1 MVPFIF
7 TVAYGIPL
15 PLSSVIFPDIFRL
28 FAALL
33 FSDCLNRK
41 LEGNGAFSFLFRLV
55 AAMPPWAFAL
65 LVLLKN
71 KNNIVDLQKKLAE
84 AERKARLK
92 DLTKTSYSSEEVSEI
107 QRSLLDLMQEITGEK
122 HFIGKEKD
130 IFAGEPFNQ
139 TMHRNLDLLTRIN
152 YLTTAEESFLF
163 RIQAYLEFKSNVI
176 VCREDKF
183 KKKRK
188 NVVEDDYELPKAATV
203 SDIAEMIGKSREKTS
218 LIMNSLK
225 KKEILLNP
233 EGAGQVSENGR
244 SVSPRTWIVNP
255 YIMICAPRKNEVKLD
270 KLTMRL
276 FQHSLKNLKDQ
287 NGKKVNLPVRFF

>member
-1 MVPFIF
+1 M
-7 TVAYGIPL
+7 
-15 PLSSVIFPDIFRL
+15 
-28 FAALL
+28 
-33 FSDCLNRK
+33 
-41 LEGNGAFSFLFRLV
+41 E
-55 AAMPPWAFAL
+55 
-65 LVLLKN
+65 KN
-71 KNNIVDLQKKLAE
+71 KDNIVNLQEKLAE

-92 DLTKTSYSSEEVSEI
+92 DLKQTSNSSKELSDI

-139 TMHRNLDLLTRIN
+139 TMHRNLDLLNQIN
-152 YLTTAEESFLF
+152 YLTQAEESFLF
-163 RIQAYLEFKSNVI
+163 KIQAYLEFKSNVI
-176 VCREDKF
+176 ICREDKF

-188 NVVEDDYELPKAATV
+188 NVIEDDFELPKAATV
-203 SDIAEMIGKSREKTS
+203 SDIAQIIGKSRQNTS
-218 LIMNSLK
+218 VIMNSLK
-225 KKEILLNP
+225 EKEILLNP
-233 EGAGQVSENGR
+233 EGAGQITENGR

-276 FQHSLKNLKDQ
+276 FQHSLKKLKDQ

>member
-1 MVPFIF
+1 M
-7 TVAYGIPL
+7 
-15 PLSSVIFPDIFRL
+15 
-28 FAALL
+28 
-33 FSDCLNRK
+33 
-41 LEGNGAFSFLFRLV
+41 E
-55 AAMPPWAFAL
+55 
-65 LVLLKN
+65 KN
-71 KNNIVDLQKKLAE
+71 KNNIVNLQEKLAE
-84 AERKARLK
+84 AEKKARLK
-92 DLTKTSYSSEEVSEI
+92 DLTQTSYSSEEISDI

-139 TMHRNLDLLTRIN
+139 TMHRNLDLLNQIN
-152 YLTTAEESFLF
+152 YLTQAEESFLF
-163 RIQAYLEFKSNVI
+163 KIQAYLEFKSNVI
-176 VCREDKF
+176 ICREDKF

-188 NVVEDDYELPKAATV
+188 NVIEDDFELPKAATV
-203 SDIAEMIGKSREKTS
+203 SDIAEIIGKSRKNTS

-225 KKEILLNP
+225 EKEILLNP
-233 EGAGQVSENGR
+233 EGAGQVTENGR

-276 FQHSLKNLKDQ
+276 FQHSLKKLKDQ

>member
-1 MVPFIF
+1 M
-7 TVAYGIPL
+7 
-15 PLSSVIFPDIFRL
+15 
-28 FAALL
+28 
-33 FSDCLNRK
+33 N
-41 LEGNGAFSFLFRLV
+41 
-55 AAMPPWAFAL
+55 
-65 LVLLKN
+65 
-71 KNNIVDLQKKLAE
+71 LQEKLAE

-92 DLTKTSYSSEEVSEI
+92 DLKQTSNSSKELSDI

-139 TMHRNLDLLTRIN
+139 TMHRNLDLLNQIN
-152 YLTTAEESFLF
+152 YLTQAEESFLF
-163 RIQAYLEFKSNVI
+163 KIQAYLEFKSNVI
-176 VCREDKF
+176 ICREDKF

-188 NVVEDDYELPKAATV
+188 NVIEDDFELPKAATV
-203 SDIAEMIGKSREKTS
+203 SDIAQIIGKSRQNTS
-218 LIMNSLK
+218 VIMNSLK
-225 KKEILLNP
+225 EKEILLNP
-233 EGAGQVSENGR
+233 EGAGQITENGR

-276 FQHSLKNLKDQ
+276 FQHSLKKLKDQ

>member
-1 MVPFIF
+1 
-7 TVAYGIPL
+7 
-15 PLSSVIFPDIFRL
+15 
-28 FAALL
+28 
-33 FSDCLNRK
+33 
-41 LEGNGAFSFLFRLV
+41 
-55 AAMPPWAFAL
+55 
-65 LVLLKN
+65 
-71 KNNIVDLQKKLAE
+71 
-84 AERKARLK
+84 
-92 DLTKTSYSSEEVSEI
+92 
-107 QRSLLDLMQEITGEK
+107 
-122 HFIGKEKD
+122 
-130 IFAGEPFNQ
+130 
-139 TMHRNLDLLTRIN
+139 
-152 YLTTAEESFLF
+152 
-163 RIQAYLEFKSNVI
+163 
-176 VCREDKF
+176 
-183 KKKRK
+183 
-188 NVVEDDYELPKAATV
+188 PKAATV

>member
-1 MVPFIF
+1 M
-7 TVAYGIPL
+7 
-15 PLSSVIFPDIFRL
+15 
-28 FAALL
+28 
-33 FSDCLNRK
+33 
-41 LEGNGAFSFLFRLV
+41 E
-55 AAMPPWAFAL
+55 
-65 LVLLKN
+65 KN

-218 LIMNSLK
+218 LIMNFLK

-287 NGKKVNLPVRFF
+287 NGKKVHLPVRFF

>member
-1 MVPFIF
+1 M
-7 TVAYGIPL
+7 
-15 PLSSVIFPDIFRL
+15 
-28 FAALL
+28 
-33 FSDCLNRK
+33 
-41 LEGNGAFSFLFRLV
+41 E
-55 AAMPPWAFAL
+55 
-65 LVLLKN
+65 KN
-71 KNNIVDLQKKLAE
+71 KNNIVNLQEKLVE

-92 DLTKTSYSSEEVSEI
+92 DLTQTSYSSEEISDI

-139 TMHRNLDLLTRIN
+139 TMHRNLDLLNQIN
-152 YLTTAEESFLF
+152 YLTQAEESFLF
-163 RIQAYLEFKSNVI
+163 KIQAYLEFKSNVI
-176 VCREDKF
+176 ICREDKF

-188 NVVEDDYELPKAATV
+188 NVIEDDFELPKAATV
-203 SDIAEMIGKSREKTS
+203 SDIAEIIGKSRKNTS

-225 KKEILLNP
+225 EKEILLNP
-233 EGAGQVSENGR
+233 EGAGQVTENGR

-276 FQHSLKNLKDQ
+276 FQHSLKKLKDQ

>member
-1 MVPFIF
+1 M
-7 TVAYGIPL
+7 
-15 PLSSVIFPDIFRL
+15 D
-28 FAALL
+28 
-33 FSDCLNRK
+33 
-41 LEGNGAFSFLFRLV
+41 
-55 AAMPPWAFAL
+55 
-65 LVLLKN
+65 KN
-71 KNNIVDLQKKLAE
+71 KNNIVNLQEKLAE

-92 DLTKTSYSSEEVSEI
+92 DLQQISNSSKELSDI

-176 VCREDKF
+176 ICREDKF

-188 NVVEDDYELPKAATV
+188 NVMEDDYELPKAATV

>member
-1 MVPFIF
+1 M
-7 TVAYGIPL
+7 
-15 PLSSVIFPDIFRL
+15 
-28 FAALL
+28 
-33 FSDCLNRK
+33 
-41 LEGNGAFSFLFRLV
+41 E
-55 AAMPPWAFAL
+55 
-65 LVLLKN
+65 KN

-188 NVVEDDYELPKAATV
+188 NVVEDDYELSKAATV

>member
-1 MVPFIF
+1 M
-7 TVAYGIPL
+7 
-15 PLSSVIFPDIFRL
+15 
-28 FAALL
+28 
-33 FSDCLNRK
+33 N
-41 LEGNGAFSFLFRLV
+41 
-55 AAMPPWAFAL
+55 
-65 LVLLKN
+65 
-71 KNNIVDLQKKLAE
+71 LQEKLAE

-92 DLTKTSYSSEEVSEI
+92 DLTQTSNSSKELSDI

-176 VCREDKF
+176 ICREDKF

>member
-1 MVPFIF
+1 
-7 TVAYGIPL
+7 
-15 PLSSVIFPDIFRL
+15 
-28 FAALL
+28 
-33 FSDCLNRK
+33 
-41 LEGNGAFSFLFRLV
+41 LE
-55 AAMPPWAFAL
+55 
-65 LVLLKN
+65 KN
-71 KNNIVDLQKKLAE
+71 KNNIVNLQEKLAE

-92 DLTKTSYSSEEVSEI
+92 DLTQTSYSSEEISDI

-139 TMHRNLDLLTRIN
+139 TMHRNLDLLNQIN
-152 YLTTAEESFLF
+152 YLTQAEESFLF
-163 RIQAYLEFKSNVI
+163 KIQAYLEFKSNVI
-176 VCREDKF
+176 ICREDKF

-188 NVVEDDYELPKAATV
+188 NVIEDDFELPKAATV
-203 SDIAEMIGKSREKTS
+203 SDIAEIIGKSRKNTS

-225 KKEILLNP
+225 EKEILLNP
-233 EGAGQVSENGR
+233 EGAGQVTENGR

-276 FQHSLKNLKDQ
+276 FQHSLKKLKDQ

>member
-1 MVPFIF
+1 M
-7 TVAYGIPL
+7 
-15 PLSSVIFPDIFRL
+15 D
-28 FAALL
+28 
-33 FSDCLNRK
+33 
-41 LEGNGAFSFLFRLV
+41 
-55 AAMPPWAFAL
+55 
-65 LVLLKN
+65 KN
-71 KNNIVDLQKKLAE
+71 KNNIVNLQEKLVE

-92 DLTKTSYSSEEVSEI
+92 DLTQTSNSSKELSDI

-176 VCREDKF
+176 ICREDKF

>member
-1 MVPFIF
+1 M
-7 TVAYGIPL
+7 
-15 PLSSVIFPDIFRL
+15 
-28 FAALL
+28 
-33 FSDCLNRK
+33 N
-41 LEGNGAFSFLFRLV
+41 
-55 AAMPPWAFAL
+55 
-65 LVLLKN
+65 
-71 KNNIVDLQKKLAE
+71 LQEKLAE

-92 DLTKTSYSSEEVSEI
+92 DLTQTSYSSKEISDI

-139 TMHRNLDLLTRIN
+139 TMHRNLDLLNQIN
-152 YLTTAEESFLF
+152 YLTQAEESFLF
-163 RIQAYLEFKSNVI
+163 KIQAYLEFKSNVI
-176 VCREDKF
+176 ICREDKF

-188 NVVEDDYELPKAATV
+188 NVIEDDFELPKAATV
-203 SDIAEMIGKSREKTS
+203 SDIAEIIGKSRKNTS

-225 KKEILLNP
+225 EKEILLNP
-233 EGAGQVSENGR
+233 EGAGQVTENGR

-270 KLTMRL
+270 EFTIRF
-276 FQHSLKNLKDQ
+276 FQHSLKKLKDQ

>member
-1 MVPFIF
+1 M
-7 TVAYGIPL
+7 
-15 PLSSVIFPDIFRL
+15 
-28 FAALL
+28 
-33 FSDCLNRK
+33 N
-41 LEGNGAFSFLFRLV
+41 
-55 AAMPPWAFAL
+55 
-65 LVLLKN
+65 
-71 KNNIVDLQKKLAE
+71 LQEKLAE

-92 DLTKTSYSSEEVSEI
+92 DLTQTSNSSKEISDI

-176 VCREDKF
+176 ICREDKF